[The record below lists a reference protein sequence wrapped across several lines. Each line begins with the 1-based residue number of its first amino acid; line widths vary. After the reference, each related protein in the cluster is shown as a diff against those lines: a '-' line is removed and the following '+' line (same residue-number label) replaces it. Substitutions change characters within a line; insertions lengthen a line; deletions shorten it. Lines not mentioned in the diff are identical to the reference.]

1 MTSYTRDAF
10 TARYLNRRGNHSVPK
25 KYLKTAQWALI
36 DNEEG
41 YFCHHSGLY
50 YPVEFNYDHGYWSQ
64 IEYRPQ
70 NSAWLS
76 WKATPTE
83 WGLDIETDEF
93 TTRDDWGLLDGE
105 EDPETDG
112 GLTDA
117 ANRFQGLKLDVAG
130 PEDID
135 VKIATTEREQQAEDR
150 LGEIIKNLT
159 IRPKSRA
166 GTSQYLAPSITAMM
180 STTMTQNQPTPTYT
194 RRTGGGDH
202 PVEDH
207 PLEADSSAAASDLS
221 VEGHQEEA
229 EEAPLEV
236 TPEGTKQLHQLKV
249 MAEEENSKEKS
260 LESSMATKTRAK
272 SSNSNGTSMSPS
284 ITM

>member
-10 TARYLNRRGNHSVPK
+10 TAKYLNRRGNCSVPK

-41 YFCHHSGLY
+41 YFCHHNGFY
-50 YPVEFNYDHGYWSQ
+50 YPIEFNYDHGYWSQ

-93 TTRDDWGLLDGE
+93 TTRNDWGLLDGE

-112 GLTDA
+112 GLSDT

-166 GTSQYLAPSITAMM
+166 GTSQYIAPSITAMM
-180 STTMTQNQPTPTYT
+180 STTMTQNQPTYT

-202 PVEDH
+202 LVEDH
-207 PLEADSSAAASDLS
+207 PLEADSSAAALDLS

-236 TPEGTKQLHQLKV
+236 TPEGTKQLHRLKV
-249 MAEEENSKEKS
+249 MEEEENSKEKS
-260 LESSMATKTRAK
+260 LESSMAIKTKAK

>member
-10 TARYLNRRGNHSVPK
+10 TARYLNRRGNRSVPK

-41 YFCHHSGLY
+41 YYCHYSGFY
-50 YPVEFNYDHGYWSQ
+50 YPIEFNYDHGYWSQ

-93 TTRDDWGLLDGE
+93 TTRNDWGLLDGE
-105 EDPETDG
+105 DDPDTDG
-112 GLTDA
+112 GLSDT
-117 ANRFQGLKLDVAG
+117 ANRFQDLKLDVAG
-130 PEDID
+130 PEDSD

-159 IRPKSRA
+159 VRPKSRA

-180 STTMTQNQPTPTYT
+180 STTMTQNQLTPTYV
-194 RRTGGGDH
+194 R
-202 PVEDH
+202 
-207 PLEADSSAAASDLS
+207 
-221 VEGHQEEA
+221 
-229 EEAPLEV
+229 
-236 TPEGTKQLHQLKV
+236 
-249 MAEEENSKEKS
+249 
-260 LESSMATKTRAK
+260 
-272 SSNSNGTSMSPS
+272 
-284 ITM
+284 